1 MKAIT
6 CSQCGGLI
14 SKVSELQTIAQCD
27 YCGAKI
33 LITPENAPSQNDKS
47 QKAEDKPKLIN
58 EFGYP
63 IDQYIP
69 FDEKQISDNFTGL
82 KVITIMVVIGIGFAI
97 FLMVI
102 SNSKSIPQ
110 KTLLKLTATP
120 TPKKDY
126 EVLLEFGGKGT
137 SAGLFNNPS
146 EIAVDT
152 DGNIYVSDETLRVQ
166 RFDANGK
173 FVSLWNVKGNKNE
186 KIDKLAA
193 DADGNVYVL
202 IGGEIVVYNRQTGEQ
217 KQVLSDSRKHYI
229 DDFVLRDDGGMM
241 YVAENTQNEEFVH
254 IKGRATVNRLVGIHT
269 KAAETTIPTQ
279 AIRIAVDG
287 KGDIYSVYALGDV
300 YGGFSYNEEDLMIF
314 HFTPQ
319 GKFVNKFAAGLV
331 SSAFIPIGLV
341 PSAILIDNQS
351 RIYLLNSNRIY
362 DVRIVVFSNT
372 GNEIKRI
379 NFVKFESI
387 KTMTLDRQNNLYV
400 ISGEKIRKWKAIDF
414 GT

>member
-14 SKVSELQTIAQCD
+14 SKVSELQTIVQCD
-27 YCGAKI
+27 YCGAKV
-33 LITPENAPSQNDKS
+33 LITLENAPSQNDKS
-47 QKAEDKPKLIN
+47 QNAEDKPKLIN

-63 IDQYIP
+63 IDQDIP
-69 FDEKQISDNFTGL
+69 FDEKQPSNNFIGL
-82 KVITIMVVIGIGFAI
+82 KVITIMVVIGIGFVI
-97 FLMVI
+97 FSMVI

-110 KTLLKLTATP
+110 KTSLKPTATP

-146 EIAVDT
+146 EIAVET

-193 DADGNVYVL
+193 DADSNVYVL
-202 IGGEIVVYNRQTGEQ
+202 IGGEIVVYNGQTGEQ
-217 KQVLSDSRKHYI
+217 KHVLSDSRKHYI
-229 DDFVLRDDGGMM
+229 DDFVLRDDGGML

-254 IKGRATVNRLVGIHT
+254 TKGRAIVNRLVGIHSNAT
-269 KAAETTIPTQ
+269 ETQIPTQ

-287 KGDIYSVYALGDV
+287 KGDIYSV
-300 YGGFSYNEEDLMIF
+300 
-314 HFTPQ
+314 
-319 GKFVNKFAAGLV
+319 
-331 SSAFIPIGLV
+331 
-341 PSAILIDNQS
+341 
-351 RIYLLNSNRIY
+351 
-362 DVRIVVFSNT
+362 
-372 GNEIKRI
+372 
-379 NFVKFESI
+379 
-387 KTMTLDRQNNLYV
+387 
-400 ISGEKIRKWKAIDF
+400 
-414 GT
+414 